1 MHYTYRDIVRR
12 TYDMRYLATEPKPG
26 EGGKQVTSVDPASR
40 YNEETGTYENWGA
53 NADMTGYVRVNP
65 ENGYRVLA
73 DLEGP
78 GYVNRI
84 WIPTYW
90 EGTMNIYIDGELLYS
105 GSCADFIWGS
115 AFQEYDELSFQAN
128 YHESEQF
135 AGHFLGGI
143 DLFVPIT
150 YNESCV
156 IEVDV
161 HENNQFYYIVG
172 YYDLEDGASVDSFRW
187 PMSEEN
193 KAALKA
199 ANDILADTSVPT
211 GDVQTSKTVKPG
223 ETVTLYESALPGA
236 ISATALNIAIPANE
250 FDKQT
255 ALVDWEIAMYWDGSD
270 SPAVCMSVADFYGV
284 PYGKNEFDSAGYGV
298 AADGTVYST
307 WYMPFNAAK
316 ITLTNKSEKER
327 SVTAVFATETLTD
340 AEANDLTRF
349 HANWQRAYART
360 DDRAPDAQMLYVE
373 GKGRY
378 VGTSLH
384 VYQLVD
390 GIWWGEGDAKIFID
404 GEKYPTWF
412 DTGSEDYFC
421 YAWCGSM
428 LFNYPYCGQPQNDGY
443 PSTGDKQ
450 VQGHGDKVN
459 YRLHITD
466 NICFST
472 SLESNIEKYFN
483 EQADMYAAT
492 TYFYL
497 TKETSGNHVAVAPSR
512 EARLFNNDVLTGSTL
527 FYPGAYLSARVID
540 SNTSVEP
547 WLQPMDAFDG
557 EWYGNLNYMWLI
569 TARGKYIDYLIDI
582 PEGGRYAFNV
592 SMTSAPDYGKF
603 NYYLDGELIG
613 TVDTFSAAVAQKNVT
628 VDLVDLT
635 PGAHIL
641 RVESAGKNT
650 SSRGYYMGINYLKF
664 VPTSQEIQ
672 INEYFFG
679 GYDDLVNKV
688 TNNTAPG
695 TPLGQGLDDFCNEHY
710 TWHGKS
716 HLFWDLGENGETTFT
731 VEIPEAG
738 TYCLELGRTLAVDFG
753 KYDILVNGVKV
764 AENLDCFRVG
774 GVFGEVSRYY
784 NIALTAGKQ
793 TITFVGKEKNTSSA
807 GTFIGI
813 DYLKFT
819 TQTEVGAFY
828 GAYNDLYA
836 RYDADNSVCTNL
848 ETQELGW
855 VATYVWYH
863 NTQLRWTGEGS
874 SVAFNISVPAEGDY
888 TMTFGYTCAGD
899 YGQFEV
905 YIDDTLVSSSIEG
918 YSTVV
923 EMKTYTQQG
932 IHLTA
937 GEHKLVFKTVGKN
950 ELANGYW
957 LGLSY
962 VDFLAPYTSETEEVE
977 RTTLTF
983 EQREAYAALRA
994 YAEAALANADK
1005 LQKPHVRMTMA
1016 EGMMAISAA
1025 APDEVEAALAAAK
1038 AAIDEVLA
1046 TTYEEELEVDL
1057 VDDLFYEG
1065 ADMPNWV
1072 KRYTTSEAPLGQ
1084 GLDANIWSGGG
1095 NLFWRAEKVG
1105 DEMVIALDVPYAG
1118 TYTGELAYT
1127 VAGDYGQY
1135 DIYLDDTK
1143 LGSVDAY
1150 FIPLGVKTLKL
1161 GEMNLTA
1168 GEHLL
1173 KIVITGKNDASAA
1186 HFVGIDHLVFK
1197 GSTLGLVQ
1205 YQAAACKYL
1214 DSYKDAASYS
1224 TEQWQVVLATI
1235 EAEKAKINACTTVE
1249 DVIAAW
1255 RAAKKALDAIETGLF
1270 DYDNPVFDETK
1281 TPADFGWSTDNDN
1294 FQNWQVTTE
1303 GEPLYVKYDGVN
1315 SKRIWK
1321 EIIQDPNNFAV
1332 KMTVKVEDLRAE
1344 IEVMGVHIELN
1355 TQHGNGNQIFDR
1367 ESWDWFN
1374 AKDQI
1379 AEVTIAR
1386 AGGGDLTITLKGAG
1400 NSTPVIYAKTPVNP
1414 ADKNVYLGVLDAGG
1428 SAFFSD
1434 VTAGGEAPEEPIEGE
1449 SPDEFGWDTDEPKD
1463 FSGWTATDAANVA
1476 AVYDK
1481 TTGNH
1486 RIWKG
1491 LLTNQK
1497 DFTAELDITTNNK
1510 SSAYVKVLG
1519 VTLELDSRGGDG
1531 NQSFVKLNDRNHDWV
1546 KGEACEMHVKLER
1559 KDGGDLT
1566 VIVTGKNGDKMEL
1579 SAAPTEENENLE
1591 LGLYAGT
1598 AKYESIAVTCKD
1610 IEPTTFLVTFVDGL
1624 TGETIAV
1631 RTVETGEAATAPAAP
1646 EHEGYT
1652 FKGWDK
1658 AFDNVTENLTVTA
1671 IYEKNPV
1678 EYTVTFVDGLTKE
1691 TIATVKVEAGKAAT
1705 APAAPEHEGYT
1716 FKGWDKA
1723 FDNVT
1728 ENLTVTA
1735 LYEKNP
1741 VEYTVTFVDGLTKE
1755 TIATVK
1761 VEESKAATAPAAPEH
1776 EGYTFKG
1783 WDKAFDNVT
1792 ENLTV
1797 TAIYEKNAEQAKPW
1811 VNPFKDVKSSD
1822 WFYEGVKFANQQ
1834 ELFNGTASDTFSPD
1848 DAMTRAML
1856 VTVLWRLD
1864 GKTAATK
1871 ASSFVDVP
1879 AKEYYT
1885 EAVAWAAENGIVNG
1899 VDATHF
1905 APNDEVTREQIAAI
1919 LFRYAEKKGVD
1930 TGKRANLNAFP
1941 DANKVSSYAKEAL
1954 AWANAAGLV
1963 KGSNEN
1969 GKDYLNPTGSATR
1982 AQVATILA
1990 RYAQNIVK

>member
-1 MHYTYRDIVRR
+1 MKRFFSMMLVLALVFSLLPVLPAGAEEAEKTEEPEQNMHYSYADIVKR
-12 TYDMRYLATEPKPG
+12 TYDMTYLATEPKPG
-26 EGGKQVTSVDPASR
+26 EGGKQITSTDPSSQ
-40 YNEETGTYENWGA
+40 YNEETGKYENWDA
-53 NADMTGYVRVNP
+53 NLDNIGYVRYNP

-115 AFQEYDELSFQAN
+115 AFREYDELSFQAN

-172 YYDLEDGASVDSFRW
+172 YYDLEDGASVDSFQW

-316 ITLTNKSEKER
+316 ITLTNRSEKER

-384 VYQLVD
+384 VYQLID

-404 GEKYPTWF
+404 GEKFPTWF

-472 SLESNIEKYFN
+472 SLESNIEKYFK
-483 EQADMYAAT
+483 EQSDMYAAT

-512 EARLFNNDVLTGSTL
+512 EDRLFNNDVLTGSTL

-547 WLQPMDAFDG
+547 WLQPMDAFEG
-557 EWYGNLNYMWLI
+557 EWYGDLNYMWLI

-695 TPLGQGLDDFCNEHY
+695 TPIGQGLDDFCNEHY

-764 AENLDCFRVG
+764 AENVDSFRAG

-784 NIALTAGKQ
+784 NIELTAGKQ
-793 TITFVGKEKNTSSA
+793 TITFVGKGKNAS
-807 GTFIGI
+807 GTGTLIGI

-863 NTQLRWTGEGS
+863 NTQLRWSSEDS
-874 SVAFNISVPAEGDY
+874 SVAFNVTVPAEGDY
-888 TMTFGYTCAGD
+888 AMSLGYTCAGD

-905 YIDDTLVSSSIEG
+905 YIDGKLVSDTVDG
-918 YSTVV
+918 YSSAV

-950 ELANGYW
+950 ELATGYW

-994 YAEAALANADK
+994 YAEAALANADE

-1038 AAIDEVLA
+1038 AAIDNVLA

-1072 KRYTTSEAPLGQ
+1072 KSYTTSEAPHGQ
-1084 GLDANIWSGGG
+1084 GLDANTWSGGG
-1095 NLFWRAEKVG
+1095 HLFWRAEKVG

-1118 TYTGELAYT
+1118 TYTGEFAYT
-1127 VAGDYGQY
+1127 VAGDFGQY

-1150 FIPLGVKTLKL
+1150 FIPLGVKTLEL

-1186 HFVGIDHLVFK
+1186 YFVGIDHLVFK

-1235 EAEKAKINACTTVE
+1235 AAEKAKINACTTVE
-1249 DVIAAW
+1249 EVIAAW

-1281 TPADFGWSTDNDN
+1281 TPADFGWSTDNGN
-1294 FQNWQVTTE
+1294 YKNWQVTTE

-1379 AEVTIAR
+1379 AEVTIVR
-1386 AGGGDLTITLKGAG
+1386 SGGGDLMIKFVGQG
-1400 NSTPVIYAKTPVNP
+1400 NSTPVTFTKTPTNP
-1414 ADKNVYLGVLDAGG
+1414 SDKNVYIGVIDTDG
-1428 SAFFSD
+1428 SAFFSEIRD
-1434 VTAGGEAPEEPIEGE
+1434 EGFVGQN
-1449 SPDEFGWDTDEPKD
+1449 PGDFGWDTDEPKD

-1476 AVYDK
+1476 ANYDK
-1481 TTGNH
+1481 TAGEH
-1486 RIWKG
+1486 RIWKS
-1491 LLTNQK
+1491 LLTNQD
-1497 DFTAELDITTNNK
+1497 DFTVSLDVTT
-1510 SSAYVKVLG
+1510 SSATSAYVKVLG
-1519 VTLELDSRGGDG
+1519 VTIELDGNGGNG
-1531 NQSFVKLNDRNHDWV
+1531 NQNFIKVNGESKDWLTSAGCTANVKIVREN
-1546 KGEACEMHVKLER
+1546 
-1559 KDGGDLT
+1559 GGDLT
-1566 VIVTGKNGDKMEL
+1566 ITLTGKGNAEPMVL
-1579 SAAPTEENENLE
+1579 TAAPTEKNENLE
-1591 LGLYAGT
+1591 IGLYRGVAKYENISVTCKGEEKPVTYTVTWIVDGKTTTETYEEGAMPSYKGSTDKAADSEYTYTFAGWEPELAAVTADVTYT
-1598 AKYESIAVTCKD
+1598 AKYTKTPIEKPVAKYTVTW
-1610 IEPTTFLVTFVDGL
+1610 IVDGK
-1624 TGETIAV
+1624 TTTETY
-1631 RTVETGEAATAPAAP
+1631 E
-1646 EHEGYT
+1646 EGAMPSYKGSTDKADDQLFAYT
-1652 FKGWDK
+1652 FTGWDK
-1658 AFDNVTENLTVTA
+1658 ALTSVTADVTYTAVYTRQIRTVT
-1671 IYEKNPV
+1671 P
-1678 EYTVTFVDGLTKE
+1678 DGR
-1691 TIATVKVEAGKAAT
+1691 
-1705 APAAPEHEGYT
+1705 Y
-1716 FKGWDKA
+1716 
-1723 FDNVT
+1723 
-1728 ENLTVTA
+1728 
-1735 LYEKNP
+1735 
-1741 VEYTVTFVDGLTKE
+1741 
-1755 TIATVK
+1755 
-1761 VEESKAATAPAAPEH
+1761 
-1776 EGYTFKG
+1776 
-1783 WDKAFDNVT
+1783 
-1792 ENLTV
+1792 
-1797 TAIYEKNAEQAKPW
+1797 
-1811 VNPFKDVKSSD
+1811 KDVAEKA
-1822 WFYEGVKFANQQ
+1822 WYYGEVYTATGLGLMNGVSADEFEPEEN
-1834 ELFNGTASDTFSPD
+1834 
-1848 DAMTRAML
+1848 MTRAMM
-1856 VTVLWRLD
+1856 VTVLWRLEGSPKPVGENQFKDVKD
-1864 GKTAATK
+1864 GEWFTDAI
-1871 ASSFVDVP
+1871 V
-1879 AKEYYT
+1879 
-1885 EAVAWAAENGIVNG
+1885 WAAENDIVKG
-1899 VDATHF
+1899 VSDTEF
-1905 APNDEVTREQIAAI
+1905 EPEENITREQIATI
-1919 LFRYAEKKGVD
+1919 LYRYAEKKGCD
-1930 TGKRANLNAFP
+1930 MSKRAKLDSFP
-1941 DANKVSSYAKEAL
+1941 DGNKVSDWAEEAL
-1954 AWANAAGLV
+1954 SWANAEGLV
-1963 KGSNEN
+1963 NGSTEGKETYLLPREN
-1969 GKDYLNPTGSATR
+1969 ATR
-1982 AQVATILA
+1982 AQVAAIFVRFVANILA
-1990 RYAQNIVK
+1990 